1 MKVIL
6 NQDIKDLGKIGEMV
20 QVKPGFARN
29 FLFPRKLA
37 SEATEKRVKEFKH
50 LQLVA
55 ESKQAKAVEGRK
67 EVLSKIQGQTVKFV
81 VEASDDEKLFGSI
94 NALDISRKLEEAGFA
109 VDKKDVVLEDTIKVL
124 GQHKAQVTFGPDLNA
139 EITVA
144 VERKKDTTKVVIQEE
159 VQKSAAASSEDEED
173 ED

>member
-6 NQDIKDLGKIGEMV
+6 NKDIKDLGKIGEMV

-29 FLFPRKLA
+29 FLFPRRLA

-55 ESKQAKAVEGRK
+55 EAKKAKAVEGRK

-94 NALDISRKLEEAGFA
+94 NALDISRELEKAGFA

-124 GQHKAQVTFGPDLNA
+124 GQHKAQVSFGADLNA

-144 VERKKDTTKVVIQEE
+144 VERKKGPAKVEAVAE
-159 VQKSAAASSEDEED
+159 VEKVAAEGEDADD

>member
-37 SEATEKRVKEFKH
+37 SEATEKRVKEFRH

-55 ESKQAKAVEGRK
+55 ESKQAKAVAGRR
-67 EVLSKIQGQTVKFV
+67 ELLDKIQGETVHFT
-81 VEASDDEKLFGSI
+81 VEASNDEKLFGSI
-94 NALDISRKLEEAGFA
+94 NALDISRKLEEAGFQI
-109 VDKKDVVLEDTIKVL
+109 DKRDIVLEDLIKVL
-124 GQHKAQVTFGPDLNA
+124 GQHKAKVAFGPDLEA

-144 VERKKDTTKVVIQEE
+144 VDRKKTAKAADVEE
-159 VQKSAAASSEDEED
+159 VAEAPAEE
-173 ED
+173 EA

>member
-6 NQDIKDLGKIGEMV
+6 NKDIKDLGKIGEMV

-29 FLFPRKLA
+29 FLFPRRLA

-94 NALDISRKLEEAGFA
+94 NALDISRELEKAGFA
-109 VDKKDVVLEDTIKVL
+109 VDKKDVVLEDAIKVL
-124 GQHKAQVTFGPDLNA
+124 GQHKAQVTFGADLNA

-144 VERKKDTTKVVIQEE
+144 VERKKGPAKVEAVAEVEKVETEGEE
-159 VQKSAAASSEDEED
+159 PDD